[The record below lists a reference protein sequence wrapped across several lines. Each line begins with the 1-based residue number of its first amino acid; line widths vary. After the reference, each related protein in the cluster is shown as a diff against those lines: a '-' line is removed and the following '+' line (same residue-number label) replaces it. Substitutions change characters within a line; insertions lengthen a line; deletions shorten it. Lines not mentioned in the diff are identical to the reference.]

1 MRLARLWGFSNVDT
15 ALDGLSPAQFDEWAA
30 FERLEPSTPE
40 RLHAQ
45 LTAIGG
51 ALLYELQVISY
62 YLAPFVL
69 SREDAE
75 KLSPPKV
82 PDMELLDPGRPVD
95 SVASKKKPAK
105 ASRADREEFVS
116 PAIAMAMMR
125 SQVRSS

>member
-1 MRLARLWGFSNVDT
+1 MRLARGWGFFNVDA

-45 LTAIGG
+45 LAAIGG
-51 ALLYELQVISY
+51 AILYELQVISY

-82 PDMELLDPGRPVD
+82 PDMELLDPGRPADPV
-95 SVASKKKPAK
+95 SRKRKPAK
-105 ASRADREEFVS
+105 ASKPEEFVS